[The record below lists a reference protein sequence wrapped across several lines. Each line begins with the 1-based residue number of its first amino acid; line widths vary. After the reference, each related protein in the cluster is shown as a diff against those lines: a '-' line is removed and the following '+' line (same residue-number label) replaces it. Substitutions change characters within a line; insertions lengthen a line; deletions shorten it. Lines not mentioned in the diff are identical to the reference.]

1 MAGTSVDFRANGHIT
16 SGHLA
21 APPSGTGPAVI
32 VIQEYWGLVPHIVDV
47 CERFAAAGFVALAP
61 DLYHGAVAKS
71 PDAAGKLYMALNI
84 DQAGKDMRGAAD
96 HLLAHPAVFDVTA
109 GIVGFCMG
117 GQLAL
122 YAGAEYPGRF
132 SAVVDFYGMHPNVRI
147 DPARVRV
154 PVLGHFGAHDKSFPE
169 SQVRAL
175 AHAVEAAGGSF
186 MVHFYDAGHAFFN
199 DARPAVYSQE
209 NAMLAW
215 DRTLTFLKEHVR

>member
-96 HLLAHPAVFDVTA
+96 HLLAHPAVTSKTA

-132 SAVVDFYGMHPNVRI
+132 GAVVDFYGMHPNVRI
-147 DPARVRV
+147 DPARTTSRS
-154 PVLGHFGAHDKSFPE
+154 PSRRCARSRTPSRPRGARSWCT
-169 SQVRAL
+169 STTRGTRSSTTRAPR
-175 AHAVEAAGGSF
+175 SI
-186 MVHFYDAGHAFFN
+186 
-199 DARPAVYSQE
+199 RR
-209 NAMLAW
+209 
-215 DRTLTFLKEHVR
+215 RTRCSRGTGR